1 MRDWKDRKLIAKAA
15 KHKNI
20 TPKRQ
25 LKKKKE
31 KWEESDFTRYML
43 PIAFKDK
50 KARLKC
56 LETSEESSRF
66 RLLFGILNE

>member
-25 LKKKKE
+25 FFKKTE
-31 KWEESDFTRYML
+31 KLGKIRFYTAHVTN
-43 PIAFKDK
+43 IQGQ
-50 KARLKC
+50 
-56 LETSEESSRF
+56 ETQVKMS
-66 RLLFGILNE
+66 GNI